1 MKTNKSL
8 IKKEKI
14 LSAAAKIFCSKGYAE
29 TTLSDIAAEADT
41 LAGSLYYHFSSKDA
55 IVEEVLNLGTSRVAQ
70 LVMDRVDQLP
80 VALSKTECLKTA
92 LRLHLSLSMDR
103 DDFALAYW
111 KIIDQ
116 VPGDLRARHAHK
128 PRAYGRFFQ
137 KLFSEAQEAGE
148 LRTDID
154 ARMAT
159 LLILGSTLYAI
170 DWFDQEGRYSI
181 DDLADMLFVMI
192 FEGASTAGA
201 DKLTA
206 PAKGGAK
213 DNRTRPVAK

>member
-14 LSAAAKIFCSKGYAE
+14 LGAAARIFWSKGYAE
-29 TTLSDIAAEADT
+29 TTLSDIATEADT

-70 LVMDRVDQLP
+70 QVMDRVEQLP
-80 VALSKTECLKTA
+80 HDLGKTERLKAA
-92 LRLHLSLSMDR
+92 LRLHLLLSMER

-116 VPGDLRARHAHK
+116 VPADLRARHAQQ
-128 PRAYGRFFQ
+128 PRAYGRFFEL
-137 KLFSEAQEAGE
+137 LFKEAQDAGE

-170 DWFDQEGRYSI
+170 DWFDQGGRYSVG
-181 DDLADMLFVMI
+181 DLADMLLAMT
-192 FEGASTAGA
+192 FEGVSTP
-201 DKLTA
+201 DKA
-206 PAKGGAK
+206 MQIEHAESSIH